1 MKKKIIIMFFLSLFF
16 KQGNASCMFFLRLI
30 SDKGDTTDIYVSDV
44 VRIDTA
50 RNLLIL
56 SPQLSGKLKDQSFK
70 KGTAILN
77 NKGESIKINIQEAL
91 SSSYIGDPSLTV
103 NQGNLFMYSANAI
116 IINGE
121 VWKEIALRDNIP
133 IK

>member
-1 MKKKIIIMFFLSLFF
+1 
-16 KQGNASCMFFLRLI
+16 MFFLRLI

-133 IK
+133 IKWQKNSSYEGFCFYDA

>member
-1 MKKKIIIMFFLSLFF
+1 MFFLSLFF